1 MNVQLAPGFVVQQ
14 PQEVALTPDPYPNPN
29 PNPNPNPDPN
39 PNPNPDPDP
48 DPDPS
53 QGGALHAFD
62 RAFGYVFA
70 GLMLADFAQ
79 RTMRTPLLKV
89 HHASS
94 LALTL

>member
-1 MNVQLAPGFVVQQ
+1 MRPSSPNPS
-14 PQEVALTPDPYPNPN
+14 PNPN
-29 PNPNPNPDPN
+29 RDPDPN
-39 PNPNPDPDP
+39 PN
-48 DPDPS
+48 PS

-79 RTMRTPLLKV
+79 RTMHTPLLKV
-89 HHASS
+89 HHATC